1 MTQSVPQPA
10 VPLTGLVPAGQD
22 PGVVRDALVGVLGFG
37 PLLAAHALNV
47 RDRGVEVLVGVAAEG
62 RAASRVAEEGLTR
75 LDPSELVRRAEILVV
90 EPGEDGLDA
99 DLLAQLPAGRALVL
113 ADSVALP
120 PSSQLPAGVDVL
132 LARSIASAER
142 MRQESV
148 DGRPPPVVAAVHR
161 DATGHAEEVLAGY
174 VAALGCAGPGVL
186 RTTLEHDARARA
198 FAGEVVHDGVRQL
211 LETGFEV
218 LTEQGV
224 EPEVAYLA
232 VVHEL
237 QQHLAAVGV
246 SGFAA
251 AHGPDG
257 GAHRA
262 PLWGAAELR
271 ERLERAWREPVTTAA
286 RAEGAVSG
294 SRAAARRAAHPLEQV
309 GRRVRAV
316 MGWVRA

>member
-1 MTQSVPQPA
+1 MTETDALPMV
-10 VPLTGLVPAGQD
+10 TGLVPAGQD
-22 PGVVRDALVGVLGFG
+22 PGPVRDALVGVLGYG

-47 RDRGVEVLVGVAAEG
+47 RDRGVEVLVGVPAEG
-62 RAASRVAEEGLTR
+62 RAAARVAEEGLTR
-75 LDPSELVRRAEILVV
+75 LDPVELVRRAEVLVV
-90 EPGEDGLDA
+90 EPGEDGLDTA
-99 DLLAQLPAGRALVL
+99 LLAQLPPGRTLVL
-113 ADSVALP
+113 ADSASVPPPEELP
-120 PSSQLPAGVDVL
+120 HGVDVL
-132 LARSIASAER
+132 LVRSVADPGR
-142 MRQESV
+142 LRQESL
-148 DGRPPPVVAAVHR
+148 DGRPPPVVAAVQR
-161 DATGHAEEVLAGY
+161 DATGRAEEVLAGY
-174 VAALGCAGPGVL
+174 TAALGCAPAGVI
-186 RTTLEHDARARA
+186 RTRLEHDARARA
-198 FAGEVVHDGVRQL
+198 FAGGVVHDGVRQL

-218 LTEQGV
+218 LAGQGV

-271 ERLERAWREPVTTAA
+271 HRLERAWREPVTTAG